1 MEKKLQ
7 HFSQQGLSFVC
18 SWRSVY
24 RSALVP
30 RNLPCLEKFLVA
42 CLHEEIP
49 LKFMSQTK
57 ENCDSLVLSRSY
69 LWMVWRFREIPR
81 VHRYYFCLEPTVRK
95 DTWVRTTSVTVMAIL
110 FESSILKISYLTTA
124 YIQSSFSRITSHV
137 EKKILKDTL
146 QLNNLRTWIN
156 IHTKYFIK
164 TLVNIMKQKSMT
176 VPRKNNLHKNP
187 SVHFEEHYT

>member
-18 SWRSVY
+18 SWRSFY

-30 RNLPCLEKFLVA
+30 RNLPYLEKFLVA
-42 CLHEEIP
+42 YLHEEIP
-49 LKFMSQTK
+49 LKSMSQTK

-69 LWMVWRFREIPR
+69 LWMVWRCHEIPR

-110 FESSILKISYLTTA
+110 FESSILKVSYLTTA
-124 YIQSSFSRITSHV
+124 
-137 EKKILKDTL
+137 ILKVPSQEL
-146 QLNNLRTWIN
+146 QAASKRRFWKIPYSWIIYGHGSTYALNILSRLW
-156 IHTKYFIK
+156 
-164 TLVNIMKQKSMT
+164 
-176 VPRKNNLHKNP
+176 
-187 SVHFEEHYT
+187 